1 MENTLLY
8 TKVNSL
14 PENLKME
21 VFDFVDFLLEKN
33 KKKKKRHSFKC
44 GCLKGTFIM
53 SEDFDEP
60 LDDFKDYM

>member
-1 MENTLLY
+1 MDNTLLY

-33 KKKKKRHSFKC
+33 KKKKKKHSLKF
-44 GCLKGTFIM
+44 GCLKGTFKM

-60 LDDFKDYM
+60 LEHFKEYM

>member
-1 MENTLLY
+1 MDNTLLY

-21 VFDFVDFLLEKN
+21 VFDFVDFLLQKN
-33 KKKKKRHSFKC
+33 IKKKKKHSLKF
-44 GCLKGTFIM
+44 GCLKGTFKM

-60 LDDFKDYM
+60 LEDFKEYM